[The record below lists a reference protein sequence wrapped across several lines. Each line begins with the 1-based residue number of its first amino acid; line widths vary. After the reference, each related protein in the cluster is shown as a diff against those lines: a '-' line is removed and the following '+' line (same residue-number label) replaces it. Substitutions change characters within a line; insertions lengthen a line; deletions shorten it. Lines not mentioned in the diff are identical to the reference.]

1 MDDKFGQRAIK
12 VGSKVFLV
20 THQCQGDLLPTQLGF
35 NCGQREV
42 RSEGL
47 ELKGMRLTLYQLRS
61 CSVEWL

>member
-20 THQCQGDLLPTQLGF
+20 THQCQGDLLPSQLGF

-47 ELKGMRLTLYQLRS
+47 ELKGMD
-61 CSVEWL
+61 